1 MDIQMP
7 QMDGY
12 EATRIIRQELKS
24 DIPIIALTANAT
36 SSDFEKCMKSGMNS
50 YISKP
55 YKPNDLIEKIAEA
68 CRNKLQS
75 MDGVTKKLTFDVTN
89 SKIKLLNISHLKD
102 QVNGKSAAIKQLIE
116 IFLEDTPPILDE
128 LNISIQEKNLH
139 SIERISHQLVSSF
152 SIIGTESAITAL
164 QTMEYTAANNG
175 SVVKIS
181 KCFEDLKTITD
192 QLIDEIMSIDYLT
205 I

>member
-1 MDIQMP
+1 
-7 QMDGY
+7 
-12 EATRIIRQELKS
+12 
-24 DIPIIALTANAT
+24 
-36 SSDFEKCMKSGMNS
+36 MKSGMNS

-139 SIERISHQLVSSF
+139 SIERISLQLVSSF